1 MSAPLKFAVLGAGS
15 WGTALAIHL
24 SFSGY
29 DTVLWARDV
38 SHIKEMQSRRENAR
52 YLSGVTFPTQLR
64 IDSNLENTLTDAD
77 IILLG
82 TPSGVFETM
91 LHQIK
96 PLIHSS
102 QILLSATKGLTERG
116 EFMSDL
122 AHKILPN
129 NRYALLSGP
138 SFAKEVAKHLPTTVI
153 IASSDKEC
161 AHQLAHAFSK
171 NVFRVYSS
179 HDLIGVQIGG
189 AVKNI
194 LAVAVGIS
202 DGMGFGANA
211 RAALITRGLREMKRL
226 GLAAGGE
233 LTTMMGLAGLGDL
246 VLTCTDN
253 QSRNRRL
260 GLAIGQGKS
269 IEEAQS
275 EIAQVIESIH
285 TSALIQTLIKKFNV
299 EMPITEQ
306 VYQVLH
312 HGVNPK
318 EAVKNLFA
326 RSIKAE

>member
-24 SFSGY
+24 SFCGY
-29 DTVLWARDV
+29 ETVLWARDV
-38 SHIKEMQSRRENAR
+38 QHVTEMQSQRENTR
-52 YLSGVTFPTQLR
+52 YLAGISFPPQLS
-64 IDSNLENTLTDAD
+64 IDSNLEHAVSHAD
-77 IILLG
+77 IILLA
-82 TPSGVFETM
+82 TPSSVFETM

-96 PLIHSS
+96 PHLHSP
-102 QILLSATKGLTERG
+102 QILLSATKGLTEHG

-122 AHKILPN
+122 AHEILPN
-129 NRYALLSGP
+129 TRYALLSGP
-138 SFAKEVAKHLPTTVI
+138 SFAKEVARHLPTTVI
-153 IASSDKEC
+153 IASNDKEC
-161 AHQLAHAFSK
+161 AHQLAHSLSK

-233 LTTMMGLAGLGDL
+233 LTTIMGLSGLGDL

-269 IEEAQS
+269 IQEAQT
-275 EIAQVIESIH
+275 EIGQVIESIG
-285 TSALIQTLIKKFNV
+285 TSALIQTLIKRFHV
-299 EMPITEQ
+299 EMPIIEQ
-306 VYQVLH
+306 IYQVLH
-312 HGVNPK
+312 HGLEPK
-318 EAVKNLFA
+318 QAVKNLFA
-326 RSIKAE
+326 RSLKAE

>member
-1 MSAPLKFAVLGAGS
+1 MSTPLKFAVLGAGS
-15 WGTALAIHL
+15 WGTALAVHL

-29 DTVLWARDV
+29 ETMLWARDSQHV
-38 SHIKEMQSRRENAR
+38 AEMQSQRENTR
-52 YLSGVTFPTQLR
+52 YLPGIAFPSKLT
-64 IDSNLENTLTDAD
+64 IDSHIEHTLAHVDVV
-77 IILLG
+77 LLA

-96 PLIHSS
+96 PLINST
-102 QILLSATKGLTERG
+102 QILLSATKGLTENG
-116 EFMSDL
+116 DFMSDL
-122 AHKILPN
+122 AHTVLPN
-129 NRYALLSGP
+129 TRYALLSGP
-138 SFAKEVAKHLPTTVI
+138 SFAKEVARHLPTTVI
-153 IASSDKEC
+153 IASQNKEC

-226 GLAAGGE
+226 VLAAGGE
-233 LTTMMGLAGLGDL
+233 LTTIMGLAGLGDL

-269 IEEAQS
+269 IQEAQH
-275 EIAQVIESIH
+275 EIGQVIESIS
-285 TSALIQTLIKKFNV
+285 TSALIQTLIKRFHV

-312 HGVNPK
+312 HRLEPK
-318 EAVKNLFA
+318 QAVKNLFA

>member
-15 WGTALAIHL
+15 WGTALAVHL
-24 SFSGY
+24 SFCGY
-29 DTVLWARDV
+29 ETVLWARDV
-38 SHIKEMQSRRENAR
+38 QHVAEMQSHRENTR
-52 YLSGVTFPTQLR
+52 YLPCITFPPQLN
-64 IDSNLENTLTDAD
+64 IDSNLERALASANV
-77 IILLG
+77 ILLA
-82 TPSGVFETM
+82 TPSSVFESM

-96 PLIHSS
+96 PLINST
-102 QILLSATKGLTERG
+102 QILLSATKGLTEHG

-122 AHKILPN
+122 AREILPN
-129 NRYALLSGP
+129 IRYALLSGP

-153 IASSDKEC
+153 IASNDKEC
-161 AHQLAHAFSK
+161 AHQLAHSLSK

-269 IEEAQS
+269 IQEAQT
-275 EIAQVIESIH
+275 EIGQVIESIS
-285 TSALIQTLIKKFNV
+285 TSALIQTMIKRFHV

-306 VYQVLH
+306 VFQVLH
-312 HGVNPK
+312 HGLEPK
-318 EAVKNLFA
+318 QAVKNLFA
-326 RSIKAE
+326 RAIKAE